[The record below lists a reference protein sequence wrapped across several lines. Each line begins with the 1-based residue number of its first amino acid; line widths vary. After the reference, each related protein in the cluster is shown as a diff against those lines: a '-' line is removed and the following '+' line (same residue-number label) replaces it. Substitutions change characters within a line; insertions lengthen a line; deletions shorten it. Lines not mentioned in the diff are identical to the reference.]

1 MLENGSP
8 VLAVLHTIHAWKAM
22 VTRAP
27 RTPAHR
33 GTGLLSML
41 AVGLAVSL
49 AATAV
54 SAQPERTG
62 IHKSIPPLRSTF
74 DTLGFFPP
82 AGNSPFA
89 GAATGRLV
97 QNVAVLIDTLNFPLD
112 EALEIVIHHGRCADT
127 LVHGLRTGGAN
138 FRRAVFVDSAR
149 VAADTGA
156 APFTGQF
163 SPARPLAQFDGGE
176 ASGLWVLEI
185 YNNSVD
191 RMGVLEQWGVAIN
204 FSLALTSAQAGG
216 PGSVRAFALSQ
227 NYPNPFNPS
236 TVIPYTLPE
245 RSDVSLALFNTLG
258 ELVMTI
264 ANGEEG
270 PGAHEARLDASRL
283 SSGVYF
289 YRLQAGNHVAVKSL
303 VVVK

>member
-1 MLENGSP
+1 
-8 VLAVLHTIHAWKAM
+8 M

-27 RTPAHR
+27 SAPARR
-33 GTGLLSML
+33 GIRLRSLL
-41 AVGLAVSL
+41 AVGLATSL
-49 AATAV
+49 AAAPA
-54 SAQPERTG
+54 SAQPERIG
-62 IHKSIPPLRSTF
+62 LHKSIPPLRSTF

-82 AGNSPFA
+82 AGTSLSA
-89 GAATGRLV
+89 GAAIGRIV
-97 QNVAVLIDTLNFPLD
+97 QNVAVLLDTLNFPID
-112 EALEIVIHHGRCADT
+112 EALEIIIHHGSCTDT
-127 LVHGLRTGGAN
+127 LVDGLRTGGAN

-156 APFTGQF
+156 PPFTGQF

-191 RMGVLEQWGVAIN
+191 RMGVLEQWGVAID
-204 FSLALTSAQAGG
+204 FSLVLSSARGDDAGS
-216 PGSVRAFALSQ
+216 PRAFTLLQ

-236 TVIPYTLPE
+236 TVISYNLPE
-245 RSDVSLALFNTLG
+245 RSAVSLALFNTLG

-264 ANGEEG
+264 ADGEEG